1 MEGSPSRVLIGAP
14 VIPMAVSPLS
24 HSVILKKGA
33 RRGIGINV
41 HHVHS
46 APQTLAS
53 WSDPEGAEARGTAH
67 CARRRGAQDGAS
79 GPFPLLALG
88 RSTAGNLGHSLV
100 AARGEGSE
108 GERMN
113 VRVSG
118 DGAGIGFDLS
128 GSTRDRPMG
137 MDGRQL
143 TDRVAAQ
150 VGARLSRPRPTMRP
164 GARSTLCAS
173 GLTGRFLFWTGFV

>member
-14 VIPMAVSPLS
+14 VILMAVSPLS

-67 CARRRGAQDGAS
+67 CARRRGAQDGTS

-113 VRVSG
+113 ARVSG
-118 DGAGIGFDLS
+118 DGAGTGFDLP
-128 GSTRDRPMG
+128 GSTRARPMG
-137 MDGRQL
+137 MDGRRL
-143 TDRVAAQ
+143 TDRVVAQ
-150 VGARLSRPRPTMRP
+150 VGRDFP
-164 GARSTLCAS
+164 GPCP
-173 GLTGRFLFWTGFV
+173 